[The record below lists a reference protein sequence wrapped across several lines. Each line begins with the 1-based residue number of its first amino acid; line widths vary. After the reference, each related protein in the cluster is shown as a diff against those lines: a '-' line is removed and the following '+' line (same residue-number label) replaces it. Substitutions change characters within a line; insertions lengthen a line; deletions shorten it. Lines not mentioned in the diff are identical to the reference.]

1 MMEQLASGAA
11 GFAWSL
17 AFFVVALSVIVAVHE
32 YGHYIVARLSG
43 IGAEV
48 FSIGFGPVIASR
60 VDRRGTRWQ
69 LAALP
74 FGGYVKFKGDADP
87 ASMRQVP
94 GEGPAAVAGQSI
106 QGAPL
111 WARAATVF
119 AGPLFNFVM
128 AVLVLAAL
136 TMSMGR
142 VSEPLTVSQA
152 LTPGGLVP
160 GDVVRA
166 VDGLPASTFEEINA
180 AGAKIAGGGET
191 VWTVERDGRTLDVDG
206 PHPFPP
212 LVKSVSPM
220 SAASES
226 DLRAGDVVT
235 AVDGVPVTTFD
246 ELKDTI
252 AASGGA
258 AVQLTV
264 LRDGATFEAT
274 MVPRRTDIPRRE
286 GGFETRYLIGIVG
299 GVPFEA
305 VHESVGP
312 FSALADAVSQFGF
325 LTRSSLAGMWSVL
338 TGAISTCN
346 INGPIGIAETS
357 GAMAQQGLADYV
369 YFLAVLSAAV
379 GLINLFP
386 IPILDGGHL
395 VFHAYEAVSGR
406 PPSDR
411 AMRVL
416 MAGGVAVIA
425 ALMVFALTNDL
436 FCP

>member
-1 MMEQLASGAA
+1 MIEQLASGAA
-11 GFAWSL
+11 GLVWAL

-32 YGHYIVARLSG
+32 YGHYIVGRLCG
-43 IGAEV
+43 IGAQV
-48 FSIGFGPVIASR
+48 FSIGFGPVLFSR

-87 ASMRQVP
+87 ASMQAQD
-94 GEGPAAVAGQSI
+94 GEGPAGIAGQSI
-106 QGAPL
+106 HRAPL

-119 AGPLFNFVM
+119 AGPLFNFIM

-136 TMSMGR
+136 GFASGR
-142 VSEPLTVSQA
+142 IAEPLTVGEVLA
-152 LTPGGLVP
+152 P
-160 GDVVRA
+160 GDLRVGDVIEAVNGIPAGTLDGMADAGTEIPADADVTWRVVR
-166 VDGLPASTFEEINA
+166 DGASID
-180 AGAKIAGGGET
+180 
-191 VWTVERDGRTLDVDG
+191 VEG

-212 LVKSVSPM
+212 LVKSVVPM
-220 SAASES
+220 SAASET
-226 DLRAGDVVT
+226 DLQPGDVVQSVNGQ
-235 AVDGVPVTTFD
+235 AVRTFD
-246 ELKDTI
+246 ELRDLVGG
-252 AASGGA
+252 SDGA
-258 AVQLTV
+258 AVRLQV
-264 LRDGATFEAT
+264 LRAGETFDAVL
-274 MVPRRTDIPRRE
+274 VPRRTDRPLPE
-286 GGFETRYLIGIVG
+286 GGFETRYLIGING
-299 GVPFEA
+299 GVPFTPERDSIGAGEA
-305 VHESVGP
+305 LSNA
-312 FSALADAVSQFGF
+312 FDQFVF
-325 LTRSSLAGMWSVL
+325 LITASLEGMWSIL

-357 GAMAQQGLADYV
+357 GAMAEEGVSDYI

-406 PPSDR
+406 PPSER